1 MSMATFPKLF
11 APGGIGSL
19 TLRNRIV
26 FAATSSEL
34 ADKDGFVGD
43 DLVEYYAERARGGTG
58 LIVVEA
64 TYVEQEGKRLHHNA
78 MLHDDRFIPGM
89 RKVAEAVHAEG
100 AKIAV
105 QLNHGGRESVPQVSG
120 SIPLAPSPIPSQF
133 TGVGDAVIPKELTA
147 VEIDRIVE
155 RFAEAARRS
164 RDAGF
169 DAVELHG
176 AHGYLI
182 GQFLSPDSN
191 RREDEYGGSVRGRA
205 YFCVRLIQA
214 IKARLGSDYPVIVRM
229 NGRDHVKH
237 GLELEDAVEMAA
249 MFEAAGADSISV
261 SGGVHASRPYMV
273 VPGMSVD
280 RGCYVGYA
288 SAIRKRVDIP
298 VMVVGRINTPELAEQ
313 ILRDGLAEFIC
324 LSRALI
330 ADPRF
335 PAKAEAGLAE
345 TIAPCIACNEC
356 IATVHRHK
364 GLACTVNPMV
374 SRELELKPLLA
385 HKPQARRVV
394 VIGSGAA
401 GLSAAVAA
409 ARRGHDVHL
418 FERES
423 EVGGQLLLAHQPPHR
438 GEIKNALRYF
448 TSEIERLRI
457 PVNLNRSFSAEDA
470 RALKPEAIIVATG
483 AAPVRPS
490 VPGSDLPHVLSGWR
504 VIAGLETTGQTCV
517 VVGGGLVGVEVADY
531 LAERGRKVIMIVRS
545 ELLKKAVHA
554 DRVYYLDRIAELGIE
569 ILANARLLSIG
580 PDRVEIQPEGRV
592 RRTLHD
598 VDSVILCTGYASRKA
613 ETGGLEG
620 LGIPVHYAGDVG
632 GPRKFF
638 QAIEEGTLTAL
649 KII

>member
-1 MSMATFPKLF
+1 MFPRLF
-11 APGGIGSL
+11 EPGRVGSL
-19 TLRNRIV
+19 ELPNRIV

-34 ADKDGFVGD
+34 ADKEGFVGD
-43 DLVEYYAERARGGTG
+43 DLVEYYAERARGGSG
-58 LIVVEA
+58 LLVLEA

-78 MLHDDRFIPGM
+78 MLHDDCFIPGL
-89 RKVAEAVHAEG
+89 RKVVEATHAEG
-100 AKIAV
+100 AKIAI
-105 QLNHGGRESVPQVSG
+105 QLNHGGRESIPHVSG
-120 SIPLAPSPIPSQF
+120 SVPLAPSPIPSQF
-133 TGVGDAVIPKELTA
+133 TGVGDAVVPKELS
-147 VEIDRIVE
+147 VGEIDRIVE

-182 GQFLSPDSN
+182 GEFLSPDSN
-191 RREDEYGGSVRGRA
+191 KREDEYGGTVQGRA
-205 YFCVRLIQA
+205 YFCVRLIEA
-214 IKARLGSDYPVIVRM
+214 IKAKLGKDYPVIVRM

-237 GLELEDAVEMAA
+237 GLELNDATEMAVL
-249 MFEAAGADSISV
+249 FEEAGADSISV

-280 RGCYVGYA
+280 RGCYVGY
-288 SAIRKRVDIP
+288 SDAIRRRVKIP

-313 ILRDGLAEFIC
+313 ILVDEHADFIC

-330 ADPRF
+330 ADPYF
-335 PAKAEAGLAE
+335 PAKARAGRTE

-364 GLACTVNPMV
+364 GLACTVNPLV

-385 HKPQARRVV
+385 RKPETRRVV
-394 VIGSGAA
+394 VVGSGAA

-418 FERES
+418 FEKEG

-448 TSEIERLRI
+448 SSEIARLGI

-483 AAPVRPS
+483 ASPVRPGI
-490 VPGSDLPHVLSGWR
+490 PGADLPHVLSGWR
-504 VIAGLETTGQTCV
+504 VIAGLETAGQTCV
-517 VVGGGLVGVEVADY
+517 VVGGGLVGIEVADY
-531 LAERGRKVIMIVRS
+531 LADQGKKVIMLVRS

-569 ILANARLLSIG
+569 VLANVELLAVG
-580 PDRVEIQPEGRV
+580 PDRVEIRPAGSV

-598 VDSVILCTGYASRKA
+598 IDNVILCTGYASRKP
-613 ETGGLEG
+613 ETDGLEG
-620 LGIPVHYAGDVG
+620 LGIPIHYAGDVG

-649 KII
+649 RIV